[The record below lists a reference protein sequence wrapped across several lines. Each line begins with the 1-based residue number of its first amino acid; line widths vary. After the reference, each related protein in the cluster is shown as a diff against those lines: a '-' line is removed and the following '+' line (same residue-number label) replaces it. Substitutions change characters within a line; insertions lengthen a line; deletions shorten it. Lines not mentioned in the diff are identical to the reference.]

1 MTAIGIGDQKSH
13 HEDIKIKI
21 ISERWNK
28 AHVPSILMYIQLI
41 GRMAADPKGAAETAP
56 VVFATVFTPSPPHA
70 TLGSGEK
77 GKWRKRKRKEKG

>member
-1 MTAIGIGDQKSH
+1 MSAIGIGDQNSH
-13 HEDIKIKI
+13 HEDVKIKI
-21 ISERWNK
+21 ISERLNN

-70 TLGSGEK
+70 TFGSAENG
-77 GKWRKRKRKEKG
+77 KEKGNG